1 MRASPRRVPAAA
13 DLNTLMPMN
22 VEQAVRSFR
31 DAHDGWRVD
40 LALAVLAVVLLL
52 VPYVVLDHLYDH
64 ANRALPVAAATSAI
78 AFFAISIRRAF
89 PMVFMW
95 ITVLVLTVQV
105 ILVPT
110 PTVAVC
116 VIPLVAYSVARYV
129 LGLWAR
135 IIVVLGAIGA
145 VLGPLRWIVLPQ
157 GFGQPGVALAAI
169 LASGVCV
176 GSVVT
181 PYAMG
186 RRARDLASARETLL
200 EAEAEHFRTLLSER
214 EHEARAIEAR
224 TRNQIAREL
233 HDVVAHSLS
242 VMVVQAEGGYA
253 LASKKPEAAAAA
265 LGTIAATGR
274 EALGEMRRIVA
285 VLREDNAEAEPY
297 APLPTLVDIPHLVE
311 KTGATLTMSGEVPE
325 VTAALGLTAYRV
337 VQEAL
342 TNVLK
347 HAGADADPRVTVAYS
362 DKGID
367 LDIVDSGLGAKATT
381 DGRGHGQR
389 GMVERLSAHGG
400 TIEVGPEDDKGYRV
414 HAWLPLTSTAS
425 GRMGT

>member
-1 MRASPRRVPAAA
+1 MSV
-13 DLNTLMPMN
+13 
-22 VEQAVRSFR
+22 VEAVRTFR
-31 DAHDGWRVD
+31 DAHDDWRVD
-40 LALAVLAVVLLL
+40 LILAGASIALLL
-52 VPYVVLDHLYDH
+52 VPYVILDDLFDT
-64 ANRALPVAAATSAI
+64 AGTNLPLAASTSLI
-78 AFFAISIRRAF
+78 AFLAISVRRAF
-89 PMVFMW
+89 PMFFLG
-95 ITVLVLTVQV
+95 ITAAVIAVQ
-105 ILVPT
+105 IFLVPG
-110 PTVAVC
+110 PTVALAVL
-116 VIPLVAYSVARYV
+116 PLVAYTVARWV
-129 LGLWAR
+129 PGLKAR
-135 IIVVLGAIGA
+135 LVVVFGAITA
-145 VLGPLRWIVLPQ
+145 VAGPVRWIVMPV

-176 GSVVT
+176 GVVVT
-181 PYAMG
+181 PYALG
-186 RRARDLASARETLL
+186 RRARDTVYAQETLL

-253 LASKKPEAAAAA
+253 LASKKPEAAQEA
-265 LGTIAATGR
+265 LRTIATTGR

-285 VLREDNAEAEPY
+285 VLREGDSESEPF
-297 APLPTLVDIPHLVE
+297 APLPTLVDIPRLVE
-311 KTGATLTMSGEVPE
+311 KTGASLTVTGDMPDVP
-325 VTAALGLTAYRV
+325 AALALTAYRV

-347 HAGADADPRVTVAYS
+347 HAGADADPQVTVAYS
-362 DKGID
+362 RTGID
-367 LDIVDSGLGAKATT
+367 LEIIDSGLGAQATT

-414 HAWLPLTSTAS
+414 HAWLPVPNTSTERITA
-425 GRMGT
+425 

>member
-1 MRASPRRVPAAA
+1 MSV
-13 DLNTLMPMN
+13 
-22 VEQAVRSFR
+22 VEAVRTFR
-31 DAHDGWRVD
+31 DAHDDWRVD
-40 LALAVLAVVLLL
+40 LILAGASIALLL
-52 VPYVVLDHLYDH
+52 VPYVILDDLFDTVGT
-64 ANRALPVAAATSAI
+64 NLPLAASTSLI
-78 AFFAISIRRAF
+78 AFLAISVRRAF
-89 PMVFMW
+89 PMFFLG
-95 ITVLVLTVQV
+95 ITAAVIAVQIVLV
-105 ILVPT
+105 PG
-110 PTVAVC
+110 PTVALAVL
-116 VIPLVAYSVARYV
+116 PLVAYTVARWV
-129 LGLWAR
+129 PGLKAR
-135 IIVVLGAIGA
+135 LVVVFGAIAA
-145 VLGPLRWIVLPQ
+145 VAGPVRWIVMPV

-176 GSVVT
+176 GVVVT
-181 PYAMG
+181 PYALG
-186 RRARDLASARETLL
+186 RRARDTVYAQETLL

-253 LASKKPEAAAAA
+253 LASKKPEAAQEA
-265 LGTIAATGR
+265 LRTIATTGR

-285 VLREDNAEAEPY
+285 VLREGDSESEPF
-297 APLPTLVDIPHLVE
+297 APLPTLVDIPRLVE
-311 KTGATLTMSGEVPE
+311 KTGASLTVTGEMPDVP
-325 VTAALGLTAYRV
+325 AALALTAYRV

-347 HAGADADPRVTVAYS
+347 HAGADADPQVTVAYS
-362 DKGID
+362 RKGID
-367 LDIVDSGLGAKATT
+367 LEIIDSGLGAQATT

-414 HAWLPLTSTAS
+414 HAWLPVPNTSTERITA
-425 GRMGT
+425 

>member
-1 MRASPRRVPAAA
+1 MSV
-13 DLNTLMPMN
+13 
-22 VEQAVRSFR
+22 VEAVRTFR
-31 DAHDGWRVD
+31 DAHDDWRVD
-40 LALAVLAVVLLL
+40 LILAGASIALLL
-52 VPYVVLDHLYDH
+52 VPYVILDDLFDTMGT
-64 ANRALPVAAATSAI
+64 NLPLAAATSLI
-78 AFFAISIRRAF
+78 AFLAISIRRAF
-89 PMVFMW
+89 PMFFMG
-95 ITVLVLTVQV
+95 ITVAVITVQV
-105 ILVPT
+105 ILLPG
-110 PTVAVC
+110 PTVALA
-116 VIPLVAYSVARYV
+116 VIPLTAYTVARWV
-129 LGLWAR
+129 PGLKAR
-135 IIVVLGAIGA
+135 LIVALGAVGA
-145 VLGPLRWIVLPQ
+145 VLGPLRWIVLPV

-176 GSVVT
+176 GAVVT

-186 RRARDLASARETLL
+186 RRARDVVYAQETLL

-253 LASKKPEAAAAA
+253 LAAKKPEAAQAA
-265 LGTIAATGR
+265 LRTIATTGR
-274 EALGEMRRIVA
+274 EALGEMRRIVS
-285 VLREDNAEAEPY
+285 VLRDGDTESQPF
-297 APLPTLVDIPHLVE
+297 APLPTLVDIPRLVE
-311 KTGATLTMSGEVPE
+311 NTGASLTVTGDMPDVPP
-325 VTAALGLTAYRV
+325 ALALTAYRV

-347 HAGADADPRVTVAYS
+347 HAGADADPQVTVVYT
-362 DKGID
+362 KTGID
-367 LDIVDSGLGAKATT
+367 LTILDSGLGADATT

-414 HAWLPLTSTAS
+414 HAWLPLPTTSTD
-425 GRMGT
+425 RMTA

>member
-1 MRASPRRVPAAA
+1 MS
-13 DLNTLMPMN
+13 
-22 VEQAVRSFR
+22 VEEAVRSFT

-40 LALAVLAVVLLL
+40 LAIALLSTVLLL
-52 VPYVVLDHLYDH
+52 VPYVVLDRLYDY
-64 ANRALPVAAATSAI
+64 ANTALPVAATTSLI
-78 AFFAISIRRAF
+78 AFLSIAVRRSF
-89 PMVFMW
+89 PWTFMW
-95 ITVLVLTVQV
+95 ITVIVLAVQV
-105 ILVPT
+105 IVVPT
-110 PTVAVC
+110 PTVAIAV
-116 VIPLVAYSVARYV
+116 VPLVAYTIARYV
-129 LGLWAR
+129 SGLRAR

-145 VLGPLRWIVLPQ
+145 VLGPLRWIVLPV

-176 GSVVT
+176 GIVIT
-181 PYAMG
+181 PYGMG
-186 RRARDLASARETLL
+186 RRARDLVNARETLL

-253 LASKKPEAAAAA
+253 VAAKKPEAAAAA
-265 LGTIAATGR
+265 LGTIATTGR

-285 VLREDNAEAEPY
+285 VLRDDSAESEPY
-297 APLPTLVDIPHLVE
+297 APLPTLVDIPRLVE
-311 KTGATLTMSGEVPE
+311 KTGATLTVTGETPEVPP
-325 VTAALGLTAYRV
+325 ALGLTAYRV

-347 HAGADADPRVTVAYS
+347 HAGTGADPRVTVAYT
-362 DKGID
+362 DRGID
-367 LDIVDSGLGAKATT
+367 LDIIDSGLGARATT

-414 HAWLPLTSTAS
+414 HAWLPLTPSS
-425 GRMGT
+425 PGRIPT

>member
-1 MRASPRRVPAAA
+1 MSV
-13 DLNTLMPMN
+13 
-22 VEQAVRSFR
+22 VEVVRGFR
-31 DAHDGWRVD
+31 DAHDDWRVD
-40 LALAVLAVVLLL
+40 LVLAGVSIALLL
-52 VPYVVLDHLYDH
+52 VPYVILDDLFDTVGT
-64 ANRALPVAAATSAI
+64 NLPLAASTSLI
-78 AFFAISIRRAF
+78 AFLAISVRRAF
-89 PMVFMW
+89 PMFFMG
-95 ITVLVLTVQV
+95 ITAAVIAVQV
-105 ILVPT
+105 VLLPG
-110 PTVAVC
+110 PTVALAVL
-116 VIPLVAYSVARYV
+116 PLAAYTVARWV
-129 LGLWAR
+129 PGLKAR
-135 IIVVLGAIGA
+135 LIVVFGAMAA
-145 VLGPLRWIVLPQ
+145 VAGPLRWIVMPV

-176 GSVVT
+176 GVVVT
-181 PYAMG
+181 PYALG
-186 RRARDLASARETLL
+186 RRARDVVYAQETLL

-253 LASKKPEAAAAA
+253 LATKKPEAAQAA
-265 LGTIAATGR
+265 LRTIATTGR

-285 VLREDNAEAEPY
+285 VLREGDDAESEPF
-297 APLPTLVDIPHLVE
+297 APLPTLVDIPRLVE
-311 KTGATLTMSGEVPE
+311 KTGASLTVTGQTPDVP
-325 VTAALGLTAYRV
+325 AALGLTAYRV

-347 HAGADADPRVTVAYS
+347 HAGADADPQVTVAYGRT
-362 DKGID
+362 GID
-367 LDIVDSGLGAKATT
+367 LEIIDSGLGAQATT

-414 HAWLPLTSTAS
+414 HAWLPLPTTSS
-425 GRMGT
+425 GRITT